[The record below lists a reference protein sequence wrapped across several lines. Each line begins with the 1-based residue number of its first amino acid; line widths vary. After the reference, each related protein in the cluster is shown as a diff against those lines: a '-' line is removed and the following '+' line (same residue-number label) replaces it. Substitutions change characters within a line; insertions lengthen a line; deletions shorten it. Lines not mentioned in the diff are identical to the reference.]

1 MTEAP
6 MIDSELLS
14 QLLPF
19 DPFDPAF
26 LADPYPTYRRIREEQ
41 GRVSRTPLGMWVVTG
56 FEECSGVLRDSRFGW
71 GDGATVAD
79 HFTTAEDGSV
89 VRPFIFADPPEHTRI
104 RALVGNAFA
113 ARRVDG
119 LRDRM
124 LDVAR
129 ELVGAARDGAA
140 GEPVDLM
147 TAVAHTMPATLLG
160 ELMHVSPEHEAR
172 FGELA
177 RDIARGLDPTLFL
190 TPTEI
195 SKRDNARGEL
205 YEYFATLAEARRA
218 APGEDLVSKL
228 VAAEEQGERLTE
240 REIQVTCT
248 LLLSAA
254 YATTANLI
262 GNGMLALLRAPGELA
277 WLRAN
282 PGSVSGAVEEMLRFD
297 APVQVISRTA
307 LEEVELGGTKIQ
319 PGEQVMLLLGAANR
333 DPEMY
338 EDPDELKV
346 SRPVSRNLG
355 FGVGI
360 HFCVGAPV
368 ARLAAQAAVTALIE
382 QDLALVAD
390 EPARVPNIVMR
401 GLGELP
407 VTIR

>member
-1 MTEAP
+1 MSEAP
-6 MIDSELLS
+6 MIDSGLLS

-26 LADPYPTYRRIREEQ
+26 LVDPYPTYRRVREEQ
-41 GRVSRTPLGMWVVTG
+41 GRVSRTPLGMWVLSG
-56 FEECSGVLRDSRFGW
+56 FEECSTVLRDSRFGW

-79 HFTTAEDGSV
+79 HFTTGEDGEI

-129 ELVGAARDGAA
+129 ELVASARDGAD
-140 GEPVDLM
+140 GGTVDLM
-147 TAVAHTMPATLLG
+147 TSVAHPMPAKLLG
-160 ELMHVSPEHEAR
+160 ELMHVTPEHEER

-177 RDIARGLDPTLFL
+177 RDIARGLDPSLFL

-195 SKRDNARGEL
+195 GKRDSARAEL
-205 YEYFATLAEARRA
+205 YEYFATLVEARRA
-218 APGEDLVSKL
+218 SPGEDLVSKL
-228 VAAEEQGERLTE
+228 VAAEEGGDRLSE

-262 GNGMLALLRAPGELA
+262 GNGMLALLRAPEQLA

-282 PGSVSGAVEEMLRFD
+282 PGGVPGAVEEMLRYD

-307 LEEVELGGTKIQ
+307 LAEVELGDTKIQ
-319 PGEQVMLLLGAANR
+319 PGEQAMLLLGAANR
-333 DPEMY
+333 DPAMF
-338 EDPDELKV
+338 EDADELKV
-346 SRPVSRNLG
+346 ARPTSRNLG

-368 ARLAAQAAVTALIE
+368 ARLAAQAAVTALVE
-382 QDLALVAD
+382 QDLELVGD
-390 EPARVPNIVMR
+390 QPARVPNIVMR